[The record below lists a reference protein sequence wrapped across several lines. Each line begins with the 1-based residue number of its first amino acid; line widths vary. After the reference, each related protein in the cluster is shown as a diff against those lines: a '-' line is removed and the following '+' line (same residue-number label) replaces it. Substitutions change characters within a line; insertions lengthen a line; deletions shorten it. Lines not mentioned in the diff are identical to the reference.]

1 LRPCDEVFADHT
13 GPIILE
19 FPPFPRSLRVEP
31 AEFHG
36 RLGRFLGQLPRG
48 FEYAVELRDARL
60 LTPAYRDLL
69 TRHRIAHTFNY
80 WSAMPTPGEQ
90 TSVVDP
96 EESDFSVVRLLLKP
110 GTWYEDQRDRFKPFD
125 RLVDQDEAMR
135 ADVVAIA
142 RRIVNRGRRVFVLV
156 NNKAEGSSPLT
167 VTALAR
173 RLADACSPNFA
184 TS

>member
-1 LRPCDEVFADHT
+1 M
-13 GPIILE
+13 
-19 FPPFPRSLRVEP
+19 RVEIA
-31 AEFHG
+31 AEPLEIAELLLLDVTE
-36 RLGRFLGQLPRG
+36 RLAETEVG
-48 FEYAVELRDARL
+48 FRR
-60 LTPAYRDLL
+60 
-69 TRHRIAHTFNY
+69 
-80 WSAMPTPGEQ
+80 S
-90 TSVVDP
+90 
-96 EESDFSVVRLLLKP
+96 RLLLV
-110 GTWYEDQRDRFKPFD
+110 EEC

-142 RRIVNRGRRVFVLV
+142 RRIVNRGRRVFVLA